1 MSRKKNEE
9 NAKDVQSE
17 DSLLDKI
24 KELLSSEK
32 MKSSKIAS
40 KLGISK
46 KEINKIL
53 YSHTDV
59 FAKDIFFNWRL
70 KG

>member
-24 KELLSSEK
+24 KGLLSSK
-32 MKSSKIAS
+32 QMKSSKIAS

-53 YSHTDV
+53 YSHIDV
-59 FAKDIFFNWRL
+59 FAKDIFFSWRV
-70 KG
+70 KK